1 MAAPPG
7 LRPRREVARALGGV
21 GAPRRGARLDAH
33 PRPVDRLLVALP
45 RRGPLGR
52 QGSLAPPAAGDRRPP
67 ARPRCRPAS
76 PHRPSS
82 PRPQANG
89 ESGVAWGQWA
99 TLGGVFASGPALVG
113 GDDGTVAVAGRGVDE
128 HLWLRRRTL
137 AKPKPDASPEP
148 VVATTTAAE
157 LCPAA
162 PPSAKEP
169 CKQIGLSC
177 GYNEVCCPAT
187 TPAAGFCTNTTAV
200 FCRPAIGGNES
211 AVEVLSPAW
220 GEGRWDVRVTSNPH
234 CDRPNPGPSP
244 LPATTTPL
252 SAPLASA
259 SAAPSPPCGGA
270 FLTAGPEAV
279 RSGVKETGAPPCG
292 ERWEWSEWTDLG
304 GVTTTT
310 PAVERADDGLLRC
323 APPPPPPPLPRAAA
337 PLAPARPPVVPR
349 SPRRLQRA
357 RRLFVRGGDGA
368 INMRAEVRTGEG
380 ETGWAPWTS
389 LGAPLG
395 ETKTWAC

>member
-1 MAAPPG
+1 M
-7 LRPRREVARALGGV
+7 
-21 GAPRRGARLDAH
+21 
-33 PRPVDRLLVALP
+33 
-45 RRGPLGR
+45 
-52 QGSLAPPAAGDRRPP
+52 
-67 ARPRCRPAS
+67 
-76 PHRPSS
+76 
-82 PRPQANG
+82 
-89 ESGVAWGQWA
+89 
-99 TLGGVFASGPALVG
+99 
-113 GDDGTVAVAGRGVDE
+113 
-128 HLWLRRRTL
+128 
-137 AKPKPDASPEP
+137 
-148 VVATTTAAE
+148 ATTTAAE

-252 SAPLASA
+252 SAPLAGA
-259 SAAPSPPCGGA
+259 AAAPSPPCGGA

-292 ERWEWSEWTDLG
+292 ERWEWSEWSDLG